1 MQKTTSI
8 IQRTKIHEQLVELL
22 MDDIMCGRYRI
33 GEQLPAERELMETY
47 GVGRPAVRE
56 AIAKLA
62 LMGIVD
68 VQAGVRARVR
78 RPTLTRLLDEMG
90 AFIKMFLLTPDG
102 NCQLQEARIMLEVG
116 LVRRV
121 ARERT
126 EAQLIELAEAL
137 RRCEESLDDMPR
149 FTAADVYFHSLFAE
163 FTDNPLF
170 TGLNGALGNWLVRQ
184 RTTTLSAA
192 GQSRIACAAHREI
205 YNAVVQGDP
214 DAAERAMR
222 SHLEQVHAVWS
233 ETLPPRPAALA
244 EIPSPEQEP
253 MER

>member
-1 MQKTTSI
+1 VRKTTSI

-22 MDDIMCGRYRI
+22 MDDIMCGRYSI

-62 LMGIVD
+62 LMGVVD

-102 NCQLQEARIMLEVG
+102 NGQLQEARIMFEVA
-116 LVRRV
+116 LVRRF
-121 ARERT
+121 AREHT
-126 EAQLIELAEAL
+126 DAQMVELAEAL
-137 RRCEESLDDMPR
+137 KRCEDTLDDMPL

-184 RTTTLSAA
+184 RTATLSKP
-192 GQSRIACAAHREI
+192 GQSRIAYAAHRDI
-205 YNAVVQGDP
+205 YDAIVAADA

-222 SHLEQVHAVWS
+222 NHLEQVHSVWFENLPQGSAVF
-233 ETLPPRPAALA
+233 A
-244 EIPSPEQEP
+244 ESLSSA
-253 MER
+253 RD